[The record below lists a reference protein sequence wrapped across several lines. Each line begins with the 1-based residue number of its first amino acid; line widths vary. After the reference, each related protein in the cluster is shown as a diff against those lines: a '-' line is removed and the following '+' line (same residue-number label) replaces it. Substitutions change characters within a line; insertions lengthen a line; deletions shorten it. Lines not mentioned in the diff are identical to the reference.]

1 MKTLLL
7 AAVLAA
13 PALAQASPMLPI
25 SAAMPNPHLTPGAI
39 DPRVTQANIHQTICV
54 RGYTRTVRPPESYT
68 ERLKR
73 RQIAQYG
80 YTDRRL
86 RSYEEDHLI
95 SLELGGSPTD
105 PRNLWP
111 EPHHVVG
118 GWGSFAKDKL
128 ENRLH
133 RMVCLSKISLRRA
146 QSLIAYHWIDAYK
159 QYIGPVSRH

>member
-1 MKTLLL
+1 MKTFLI
-7 AAVLAA
+7 AALLAA
-13 PALAQASPMLPI
+13 PALAAARPLLPA

-54 RGYTRTVRPPESYT
+54 RGYTKTVRPPESYT

-73 RQIAQYG
+73 RQIAEYG
-80 YTDRRL
+80 YADRRL
-86 RSYEEDHLI
+86 RNYEEDHLI

-133 RMVCLSKISLRRA
+133 RMVCRGQISLIRA
-146 QSLIAYHWIDAYK
+146 QSLIAAHWVDAYK
-159 QYIGPVSRH
+159 RYIGPAPRR